1 MSIKQFTR
9 KENIH
14 ILWDVV
20 SDEEI
25 FRFLTPDIQSK
36 VYNLFLNN
44 IQGFY
49 EIEKTKNNSLVDL
62 NKKYILLILTHIR
75 KTYHH
80 QPNKIKIHNEQ
91 PVSELI
97 TFEEIQNDRKAQF
110 DRDLNKRQEDFEN
123 LISIKVPP
131 VPEFTDKNSDAPIKE
146 MDKILKEMQV
156 RRNYEVE
163 QINRKHVSNN
173 DSQANNWL
181 KSQETS
187 LKNEKYKEQQLS
199 DTSGISN
206 KFRFLNQLDGDNESQ
221 LINRNSTKSN
231 VSWNN
236 NVEVHTFNVDDD
248 EDTSIFSKLKKVNE
262 PIVSQPVVSQSVIH
276 ENDRISQL
284 ELNVKNLNDKMDKIL
299 DLLLKR

>member
-20 SDEEI
+20 SDEEN
-25 FRFLTPDIQSK
+25 FRFLTPEIQSK

-49 EIEKTKNNSLVDL
+49 EIEKTKNNSVAEL
-62 NKKYILLILTHIR
+62 NKKYILLILNHIK
-75 KTYHH
+75 KTYPY

-110 DRDLNKRQEDFEN
+110 ERDLNKRQEDFEN

-163 QINRKHVSNN
+163 QINRTQISNN
-173 DSQANNWL
+173 DSHANNWL

-187 LKNEKYKEQQLS
+187 LKNDKYKEQQLS

-206 KFRFLNQLDGDNESQ
+206 KFRFLNQLDGDNETQINSSS
-221 LINRNSTKSN
+221 NRNSTKSN

-262 PIVSQPVVSQSVIH
+262 PIVSQPVIR